1 MTQMCVLKLVLQFWS
16 IFPPRYSTKEDLKEP
31 ECVLVNGVFQW
42 KHALANG
49 HQEEN
54 FSVPVKVAVAANGVR
69 SSQANGAVAVGTPPA
84 KITDYKVS
92 GANGLKHENGCI
104 SNDTQHLLQNLPTM
118 ETFIDAL
125 NSWLEVPA
133 ASSTSIK
140 SIIGMLHHSSLMLDD
155 IEDNSV
161 PRRGSPTAHTLFGVG
176 QTINSANYTFVCA
189 FEELQKLQSPNA
201 IGVFI
206 EQLKNLHCGQGL
218 DLYWKYNTHVPT
230 ADEYMTMI
238 DHKTGGPFRLC
249 VRLMQGES
257 SGKTEHI
264 DARRFVTLLGRYFQ
278 IRDDYQNLTSAEDL
292 DEGKSSWPLIDCLT
306 GSDPEQTMIKG
317 ILQHKGVGEMPMA
330 MKRLILG
337 KMRKGG
343 ALDSTFLL
351 LQDMQEDI
359 LKELELLEAEF
370 GSENP
375 ILELVLRRLCL

>member
-1 MTQMCVLKLVLQFWS
+1 MTQMCVLKLVLRSPKFWS
-16 IFPPRYSTKEDLKEP
+16 IFPPRYPTKEDLKEP

-69 SSQANGAVAVGTPPA
+69 SSQAHGAVAVGTPPA

-104 SNDTQHLLQNLPTM
+104 SNDTQHLLQPSDD
-118 ETFIDAL
+118 TFIDAL

-161 PRRGSPTAHTLFGVG
+161 PRRGSPTTHTLFGVG

-278 IRDDYQNLTSAEDL
+278 IRDDYQNLTSAE
-292 DEGKSSWPLIDCLT
+292 
-306 GSDPEQTMIKG
+306 TMIKG

>member
-1 MTQMCVLKLVLQFWS
+1 M
-16 IFPPRYSTKEDLKEP
+16 PRAALEP

-84 KITDYKVS
+84 KITDYKAVK
-92 GANGLKHENGCI
+92 APYNYIN
-104 SNDTQHLLQNLPTM
+104 TLPSKNIR

-278 IRDDYQNLTSAEDL
+278 IRDDYQNLTSAEYTSQKGFWEDL